1 MGVIETTRNPD
12 TGLSPGA
19 CTLGDMTTSFTPN
32 TLAWFEVA
40 TDDPDTATSFYA
52 DLFGWTFSP
61 FADPETTGIDYR
73 VATLPGSDAPFGGV
87 VATGGAMPGHAV
99 FYIAVT
105 DVAATC
111 EAAEQLG
118 GKIVSKEARAA
129 GRTGVRLP
137 ARSCRQSVRCLH
149 TSCVRLGA

>member
-1 MGVIETTRNPD
+1 
-12 TGLSPGA
+12 
-19 CTLGDMTTSFTPN
+19 MTNAFTPN

-61 FADPETTGIDYR
+61 FADPETTGMDYR
-73 VATLPGSDAPFGGV
+73 VAALPGSDAPFGGV

-111 EAAEQLG
+111 AAAEQLG
-118 GKIVSKEARAA
+118 GKVVEQGARAA
-129 GRTGVRLP
+129 RRAGVRLP
-137 ARSCRQSVRCLH
+137 AGSRRQPVRCLH
-149 TSCVRLGA
+149 AACVRLWA

>member
-1 MGVIETTRNPD
+1 
-12 TGLSPGA
+12 LSPRTCNLA
-19 CTLGDMTTSFTPN
+19 RMTTAFTPN

-73 VATLPGSDAPFGGV
+73 VAALPESPPFGGV

-111 EAAEQLG
+111 DMVEQLG
-118 GKIVSKEARAA
+118 GKVVSQNLEPAA
-129 GRTGVRLP
+129 GPPSAYVRDPVGSLFGVFTPP
-137 ARSCRQSVRCLH
+137 A
-149 TSCVRLGA
+149 